1 MTTAYQPLP
10 TDPRAKLRELAATT
24 RNSPEIAA
32 LRLAVLR
39 LDTPEAIVQID
50 AVRQDDLAIAVKAT
64 IGLPGGARHS
74 AIAAHDVTTDS
85 SWARQYAATEADAI
99 ARALDGLG
107 ISLQRQIGSSTA
119 PTAQPPSQPNP
130 APTKTNPDDHLP
142 EYSWN
147 AFWREAHTR
156 GISRDDVERAL
167 GRSVQEVSP
176 QEAVSALKST
186 GLWTS

>member
-10 TDPRAKLRELAATT
+10 TDPRTALRDISASA

-32 LRLAVLR
+32 LRLAILR
-39 LDTPEAIVQID
+39 LDIPDAIVQID
-50 AVRQDDLAIAVKAT
+50 AVRQDDTAIAVKAT

-74 AIAAHDVTTDS
+74 AIAAHDVTGDS
-85 SWARQYAATEADAI
+85 GWAIQYAATEAEAI

-107 ISLQRQIGSSTA
+107 ISLQKQIGATA
-119 PTAQPPSQPNP
+119 PPAKSQTQPNQSP
-130 APTKTNPDDHLP
+130 IKTNADDHLP

-156 GISRDDVERAL
+156 GISREDVERAL
-167 GRSVQEVSP
+167 GRSIQEVAP
-176 QEAVSALKST
+176 QEAVIALKSS